1 MQDAGRIVLLF
12 GVLLILVGGALM
24 LFGRLH
30 LPGDIVIR
38 RGGATVYIPIAT
50 SLILSVLLTLVL
62 NVLFRHR

>member
-1 MQDAGRIVLLF
+1 MVLLF